1 MIKILS
7 NVFVTI
13 MLLEDLNVILK
24 VAEFRSITAAA
35 ESLDMRTAT
44 ASAAIK
50 RVERALGVELFIRT
64 TRHLRLSVAGEK
76 YIPHCE
82 QALEILDLARQNVK
96 DNLDIIDGELR
107 ISVPSDLGRNLV
119 LPWLDEFMQAHTGV
133 SVKLHISD
141 SNIDFYRDPVDIALR
156 YGSPIDVNLY
166 GFKICNVPRVI
177 CATKE
182 YIENYGLPKHPN
194 DLITHNGLLY
204 QLHNIIHD
212 VWEFSHLGESIKIK
226 MQSNRASND
235 AELVRRWCASGKGI
249 AAKSSL
255 DMSHDLLSE
264 QVIALLSEFIPK
276 PTELWLICPSR
287 QTITPAIRLLREH
300 LKIKC
305 ADVFTQ
311 LIDKGIFTKADID

>member
-1 MIKILS
+1 
-7 NVFVTI
+7 

-76 YIPHCE
+76 YIPNCE
-82 QALEILDLARQNVK
+82 QALQMLNLAKQSVK
-96 DNLDIIDGELR
+96 DDLDVIDGELR
-107 ISVPSDLGRNLV
+107 ISVPSDLGRNLI
-119 LPWLDEFMQAHTGV
+119 LPWLDEFMDEHAGV
-133 SVKLHISD
+133 SVKVHISD

-156 YGSPIDVNLY
+156 YGTPNDANLY

-177 CATKE
+177 CATTE
-182 YIENYGLPKHPN
+182 YLENHGLPTHPN
-194 DLITHNGLLY
+194 DLTSHNGLLY
-204 QLHNIIHD
+204 QLHDIIHD
-212 VWEFSHLGESIKIK
+212 VWQFSYQEKSIKVK

-235 AELVRRWCASGKGI
+235 AELVRRWCVNGKGI

-255 DMSHDLLSE
+255 DMSNDLLNE
-264 QVIALLSEFIPK
+264 RIVPILSEFVAKPK
-276 PTELWLICPSR
+276 ELWLICPSR
-287 QTITPAIRLLREH
+287 QTITPAVRLLREH

-305 ADVFTQ
+305 AEIFTQ
-311 LIDKGIFTKADID
+311 LINKGILTKADVK